1 MQNSEAEP
9 ALKAPRAEFGVY
21 LREYRKMAGKRQK
34 ELAIMLGWSISKISM
49 VERGERPADEDFAR
63 AADAA
68 LGAGGELLGRWR
80 ETVEHA
86 SRWPVWLAQLA
97 EIEQQADVLRL
108 WQPMIVPGML
118 QTPEYARAVFRGK
131 PATTP
136 EDVEQN
142 LTARLERQRVL
153 QRGNGPTI
161 WAILDEVVLI
171 RPVGSEAVMADQMA
185 HLASLDE
192 HPRINVRVLPRT
204 SWLTTGLQG
213 AFVLASGPGMPD
225 TAYIESITL
234 SQITADGGRVR
245 EIKSRYEMLHN
256 EALPRRA
263 SLQLIREMAEQ
274 WTTQPR
280 TC

>member
-1 MQNSEAEP
+1 
-9 ALKAPRAEFGVY
+9 
-21 LREYRKMAGKRQK
+21 
-34 ELAIMLGWSISKISM
+34 
-49 VERGERPADEDFAR
+49 
-63 AADAA
+63 
-68 LGAGGELLGRWR
+68 
-80 ETVEHA
+80 
-86 SRWPVWLAQLA
+86 
-97 EIEQQADVLRL
+97 
-108 WQPMIVPGML
+108 MIVPGML
-118 QTPEYARAVFRGK
+118 QTPAYARAVFCGK

-142 LTARLERQRVL
+142 VAARLERQRVL
-153 QRGNGPTI
+153 QRDNGPRI
-161 WAILDEVVLI
+161 WVILDEVVLL

-185 HLASLDE
+185 HLATLDE
-192 HPRINVRVLPRT
+192 HPRINVRVLPRN

-234 SQITADGGRVR
+234 SQITADGGRIR

-274 WTTQPR
+274 WTRQPQS
-280 TC
+280 C